1 MISIPIARLKM
12 ALLRWLMAGWK
23 VCSASS
29 CAFNSKASFSTWRL
43 EMDVYGTSMAL
54 WNIYGTSMDLMGFNG
69 IYSDL
74 MGFYSD
80 SMEHLW
86 KIPSGKLI

>member
-1 MISIPIARLKM
+1 
-12 ALLRWLMAGWK
+12 
-23 VCSASS
+23 
-29 CAFNSKASFSTWRL
+29 
-43 EMDVYGTSMAL
+43 MDVYGTSMAL

-86 KIPSGKLI
+86 KIPSGKLT